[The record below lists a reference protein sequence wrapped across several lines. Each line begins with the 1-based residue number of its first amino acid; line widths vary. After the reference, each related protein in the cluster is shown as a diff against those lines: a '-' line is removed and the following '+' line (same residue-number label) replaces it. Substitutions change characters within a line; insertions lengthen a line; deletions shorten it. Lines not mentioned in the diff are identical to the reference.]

1 MRAANACH
9 PRIALLAISN
19 LGTLSLIG
27 LLHFTTFSTFVS
39 ENSALGAKLIMAAR

>member
-1 MRAANACH
+1 MRAIHAS
-9 PRIALLAISN
+9 LSLAISN

-27 LLHFTTFSTFVS
+27 LLRVRTFSTFVS